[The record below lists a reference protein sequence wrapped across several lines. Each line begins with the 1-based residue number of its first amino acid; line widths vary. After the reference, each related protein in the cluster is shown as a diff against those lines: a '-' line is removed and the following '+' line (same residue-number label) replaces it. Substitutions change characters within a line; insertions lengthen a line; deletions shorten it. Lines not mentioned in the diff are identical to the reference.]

1 MVLNV
6 IAREITRRFERAFI
20 VSLPPSLS
28 SFFHFPLSSL
38 FSTDSLSS
46 PEVHRYFTYSFSGC
60 RPFAETCN
68 ASSSL
73 FEGWYSGYHPRTW
86 PNLPFTPPRS
96 GGNPLWHRREPAFI
110 SHLPLFFI
118 SDIRIYHRDPAGT
131 PLESRGDEIE
141 SRVIR
146 IGGRGRIPLKKI
158 ERRPIIGPVG
168 HLDRWRLSTP
178 FNHRRE

>member
-1 MVLNV
+1 MSS
-6 IAREITRRFERAFI
+6 RERLRAA
-20 VSLPPSLS
+20 LKEPS
-28 SFFHFPLSSL
+28 SSL
-38 FSTDSLSS
+38 FLRLYPVSSTFLSPLSFPPTLFLFQRYTAIS
-46 PEVHRYFTYSFSGC
+46 PIPFSGC

-68 ASSSL
+68 ASSPL
-73 FEGWYSGYHPRTW
+73 FEGWYSDYHPRTW
-86 PNLPFTPPRS
+86 PNLSFTPPRS

-131 PLESRGDEIE
+131 PVESRGDEIE

-158 ERRPIIGPVG
+158 ERCPIIGPVG
-168 HLDRWRLSTP
+168 HLDR
-178 FNHRRE
+178 

>member
-1 MVLNV
+1 MSS
-6 IAREITRRFERAFI
+6 RERLRAALKER
-20 VSLPPSLS
+20 
-28 SFFHFPLSSL
+28 
-38 FSTDSLSS
+38 
-46 PEVHRYFTYSFSGC
+46 
-60 RPFAETCN
+60 
-68 ASSSL
+68 SSSL
-73 FEGWYSGYHPRTW
+73 FLRLYPLSSTFLSPLSFPPILFLLQRYTAISPIPFLGVVRLLRRATRV
-86 PNLPFTPPRS
+86 LPFLKGGILATIPERGPTFLSPPPRC